1 MTREKGRQNIRDV
14 LKCKD
19 KYLWDKLEK
28 VWSQCID
35 TNLTNL
41 ALNHALSVENNVSSL
56 IPDEWKF
63 EKLSSLE
70 LFALSAASCLH
81 DIDKCWGIGK
91 RFHGEISSGEIRV
104 HFSKYGLDACQAD
117 VVGWI
122 IKVHDHGDFDFDL
135 PQDPIAIGSA
145 DINIQPLAALF
156 RLADILH
163 ADYYRVDKDIPVEPK
178 DRARYCIRGW
188 KYDDNGRIVFCANP
202 EQISDLEHIHRA
214 IAMIRKDIERIAPIL
229 QKSGYPYEVGI
240 TEIDESKLIYSI
252 KTDKLTNR
260 PFLGMDSFN
269 EDDEHNFKGRE
280 NESKQLYQMLLMNEP
295 IIALVGEAGIGK
307 TSLIKAGL
315 LPIIRKSGWKFA
327 YLTMNHDDIF
337 DNIQKLW
344 FQMLDDSIPKNISF
358 TQVLKIISDSN
369 HHINNLILLDQFEN
383 ILDSVDV
390 TRRIKET
397 LYHVQSKRFHNI
409 QVLLCYR
416 SDFEDQISPM
426 LNDIAYSMKT
436 IPKYYLNS
444 MDIDG
449 SREALLSG
457 MGLANVGFDPN
468 IGAKDF
474 VDKILKDIEK
484 NGKGFYP
491 PYIQMVGETLSK
503 KALKEE
509 NSIIQKTL
517 YDSLGGVDGIIGK
530 YLYDQLEFF
539 NERRKDIEDILI
551 ELIGISSSAQP
562 QANIKSV
569 EDLSLKLG
577 ISDLKILLRQ
587 MSYKW
592 IIRHLGSGRYE
603 LMNKHITK
611 QIIDRLI
618 LSRKE
623 IEFKKLRE
631 NLCSI
636 ASIYSNTGIL
646 LDPVMMVRLY
656 SDRELVKPDFKE
668 KIILLHSCIA
678 LRGPA
683 WFWFRDSDSN
693 EYISVLCSGLSNSSI
708 SLNVIKL
715 LGYTRDE
722 RMLVKLTEFLNSPN
736 EISCLAV
743 EALGRLG
750 SKKAIPIL
758 INKLDNSDKTVR
770 IAVIKA
776 LSRLNATEAI
786 PKLME
791 IIKFNDSETYR
802 IALSAYSKLAS
813 QEDIPNLKKFL
824 GSFLIYE
831 KLEAI
836 NAMSRILG
844 VEFIPI
850 AKEILKDRNRYIRIA
865 GINALSEIVQNQQ
878 KSLFSDESLSYVLD
892 IKSNLYSMLQ
902 DRSKDVRIKA
912 FKSFAKLSSYNDL
925 SILRQMLNLDI
936 LDIKIASAE
945 ALSMM
950 NDQVGLNILREIF
963 RNYGKKGQIALDA
976 LIRLGDKEIIPELFE
991 MLRSG
996 DIISQKIAFRGL
1008 SSLGTEE
1015 EIALLLDMINTN
1027 PNISIQAQKILI
1039 YIDRKLYCPI
1049 KCDENDI
1056 EK

>member
-1 MTREKGRQNIRDV
+1 
-14 LKCKD
+14 
-19 KYLWDKLEK
+19 
-28 VWSQCID
+28 
-35 TNLTNL
+35 
-41 ALNHALSVENNVSSL
+41 
-56 IPDEWKF
+56 
-63 EKLSSLE
+63 
-70 LFALSAASCLH
+70 
-81 DIDKCWGIGK
+81 
-91 RFHGEISSGEIRV
+91 
-104 HFSKYGLDACQAD
+104 
-117 VVGWI
+117 
-122 IKVHDHGDFDFDL
+122 
-135 PQDPIAIGSA
+135 
-145 DINIQPLAALF
+145 
-156 RLADILH
+156 
-163 ADYYRVDKDIPVEPK
+163 
-178 DRARYCIRGW
+178 
-188 KYDDNGRIVFCANP
+188 
-202 EQISDLEHIHRA
+202 
-214 IAMIRKDIERIAPIL
+214 
-229 QKSGYPYEVGI
+229 
-240 TEIDESKLIYSI
+240 
-252 KTDKLTNR
+252 
-260 PFLGMDSFN
+260 
-269 EDDEHNFKGRE
+269 
-280 NESKQLYQMLLMNEP
+280 
-295 IIALVGEAGIGK
+295 
-307 TSLIKAGL
+307 
-315 LPIIRKSGWKFA
+315 
-327 YLTMNHDDIF
+327 
-337 DNIQKLW
+337 
-344 FQMLDDSIPKNISF
+344 
-358 TQVLKIISDSN
+358 
-369 HHINNLILLDQFEN
+369 
-383 ILDSVDV
+383 
-390 TRRIKET
+390 
-397 LYHVQSKRFHNI
+397 
-409 QVLLCYR
+409 
-416 SDFEDQISPM
+416 
-426 LNDIAYSMKT
+426 
-436 IPKYYLNS
+436 
-444 MDIDG
+444 
-449 SREALLSG
+449 
-457 MGLANVGFDPN
+457 
-468 IGAKDF
+468 
-474 VDKILKDIEK
+474 
-484 NGKGFYP
+484 
-491 PYIQMVGETLSK
+491 
-503 KALKEE
+503 
-509 NSIIQKTL
+509 
-517 YDSLGGVDGIIGK
+517 
-530 YLYDQLEFF
+530 
-539 NERRKDIEDILI
+539 
-551 ELIGISSSAQP
+551 
-562 QANIKSV
+562 
-569 EDLSLKLG
+569 
-577 ISDLKILLRQ
+577 
-587 MSYKW
+587 
-592 IIRHLGSGRYE
+592 
-603 LMNKHITK
+603 
-611 QIIDRLI
+611 
-618 LSRKE
+618 
-623 IEFKKLRE
+623 
-631 NLCSI
+631 
-636 ASIYSNTGIL
+636 
-646 LDPVMMVRLY
+646 
-656 SDRELVKPDFKE
+656 
-668 KIILLHSCIA
+668 
-678 LRGPA
+678 
-683 WFWFRDSDSN
+683 
-693 EYISVLCSGLSNSSI
+693 
-708 SLNVIKL
+708 
-715 LGYTRDE
+715 
-722 RMLVKLTEFLNSPN
+722 MLVKLTEFLNSPN